1 MKAIIWGVFA
11 VAVLASAPLAA
22 SADAQT
28 TTAKPADS
36 TIDDRIESRISK
48 DSTLKNYKVDVSVD
62 NGIVTLTGAVP
73 TDTARRKATSL
84 ATVTGVSRVDNQL
97 IVDPSASKNLK
108 GTVGT
113 AGEKTKDGA
122 VKVGEKTKDG
132 AVYVGEKAKEGAE
145 KVGEKTKEVL
155 SETGEVITDSWITSR
170 VHSKFIGED
179 LLKDSNINV
188 DTNEHV
194 VTLKGT
200 VMSQA
205 ARARA
210 VAQAKEVEGVHRV
223 VDQLTIG
230 PKK

>member
-1 MKAIIWGVFA
+1 MKAIIWSALA
-11 VAVLASAPLAA
+11 VAVLAAAPAAVSAN
-22 SADAQT
+22 AQT
-28 TTAKPADS
+28 TAVKPADS
-36 TIDDRIESRISK
+36 KIDDRIESRISK

-73 TDTARRKATSL
+73 TETARRRATQL
-84 ATVTGVSRVDNQL
+84 ATITGVSRVDNQL
-97 IVDPSASKNLK
+97 IVDPSAPKNLK

-113 AGEKTKDGA
+113 AGEKTKEGA
-122 VKVGEKTKDG
+122 VKVGEKT
-132 AVYVGEKAKEGAE
+132 KEGAE
-145 KVGEKTKEVL
+145 KVGEKTKEGL
-155 SETGEVITDSWITSR
+155 SKTGEVITDAWITSR
-170 VHSKFIGED
+170 VHSKYIGED
-179 LLKDSNINV
+179 LLKDSDINV
-188 DTNEHV
+188 DTNDHV

-205 ARARA
+205 GRARA